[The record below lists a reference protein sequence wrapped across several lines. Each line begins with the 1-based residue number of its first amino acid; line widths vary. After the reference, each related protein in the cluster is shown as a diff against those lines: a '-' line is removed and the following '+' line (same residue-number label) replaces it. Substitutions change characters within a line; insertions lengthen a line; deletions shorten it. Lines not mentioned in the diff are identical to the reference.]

1 MFSIYVKP
9 ILKDVKGN
17 LANALLGRLKYN
29 LARAGKKYISEA
41 SKKSFKGKG
50 TSIRKG
56 IFYTI
61 GKKSITFHLTAI
73 GVFHDSGVRQH
84 KMKYLMKAKR
94 PIPIKLKTGDVIF
107 RWASA
112 KSMKRKG
119 SWTHPGIKPKKFAEE
134 GIKKLKDEF
143 RERLITESSKYI
155 RGKK

>member
-1 MFSIYVKP
+1 MISIYVKP
-9 ILKDVKGN
+9 ILKGVKGN

-50 TSIRKG
+50 NRIRKG

-61 GKKSITFHLTAI
+61 GQKSITFHLTAI
-73 GVFHDSGVRQH
+73 GVFHNAGVRKH
-84 KMKYLMKAKR
+84 KMKYLMQAKR
-94 PIPIKLKTGDVIF
+94 PIPIKLKSGEVIF

-112 KSMKRKG
+112 KSMKKKN
-119 SWTHPGIKPKKFAEE
+119 SWTHPGIKPKKFVEA

-143 RERLITESSKYI
+143 RERILSESSKYI
-155 RGKK
+155 RGK